1 MAPPIAAST
10 DPAMD
15 PDAIALSREL
25 ADRSPSER
33 QAYYVQRDVPLAI
46 RDEVESLLLLTGATS
61 DAPAGDVARA
71 TEHVLAGR
79 GHRDAMATSPP
90 EPMSIG
96 RYEVLRLLGR
106 GGMGEV
112 HFARDPVLDR
122 NVAVKLIAR
131 DVDDDAARKRLV
143 REARAAGRLQHP
155 NIVTIFDAG
164 EHDGRSYI
172 AMEYVPGETLRSL
185 IRRRA
190 PLPLRRRLELIEG
203 ACAGL
208 AHAHRAGVVHLDI
221 KPDNLMLDETGVVK
235 VVDFGIA
242 RVLQGDA
249 LATRNLSG
257 TLSYMSPEQIAGKSL
272 DRRSDVFSLGCSS
285 FELLAYWPA
294 YGGST
299 QEIVTRITVGPVPR
313 LLDAC
318 PDIDPRLDSIIGR
331 AMAVDPADRY
341 DDLEELRA
349 ELSRLRGDIDPVDD
363 ERFVARSTMVIPENM
378 PSRVSTPSH
387 RKSATQRPSSA
398 WRSPLAASIVAVAAV
413 TAGAGAFWM
422 WGAKPT
428 PETTPAAAVPVPAAR
443 PESARPVGR
452 TEPNATGVSD
462 EVWRRLAAG
471 DRAGVLALLRPVA
484 ADKTGTPDVRLPYD
498 VLGAVRTSVLRT
510 RAAVPAPGGRSSA
523 SYRSAEL
530 RLARAD
536 RLEAD
541 GRPVEAL
548 GALWQA
554 ADLYSQA
561 TALGQ
566 GQPSRPPAERESP
579 IPASPGGSGGVAQQ
593 TLPPIVDLPRPE
605 PPSTSAVET
614 PAPTPAASPDQS
626 PPKTPSDADAILDT
640 LRRYQAAYEALDVSA
655 VQRVF
660 PSLDRDQLEQ
670 LRRTFTGL
678 TAYSVE
684 IRNPRV
690 GLQAESATVRA
701 LVIRRMI
708 PRVGRPVANE
718 VETEFRLRRT
728 GSAWVV
734 TAVTAPG
741 V

>member
-1 MAPPIAAST
+1 
-10 DPAMD
+10 MD

-235 VVDFGIA
+235 VLDFGIA

-294 YGGST
+294 YAGST

-318 PDIDPRLDSIIGR
+318 PDIDPRLDAIIGR

-341 DDLEELRA
+341 DDLEELRV

-363 ERFVARSTMVIPENM
+363 ERFVARSTVVIPENM

-428 PETTPAAAVPVPAAR
+428 PETTPAAAVPVPTAR

-484 ADKTGTPDVRLPYD
+484 ADRTGTPDVRLPYD

-510 RAAVPAPGGRSSA
+510 RAATPAPGARSSA

-566 GQPSRPPAERESP
+566 RQPSRPSDRTRATDT
-579 IPASPGGSGGVAQQ
+579 GVACRPGWRRPANAA
-593 TLPPIVDLPRPE
+593 TDRRLTAAGTALNVCRRNSSPSTCGEPRPE
-605 PPSTSAVET
+605 ST
-614 PAPTPAASPDQS
+614 QN
-626 PPKTPSDADAILDT
+626 
-640 LRRYQAAYEALDVSA
+640 AL
-655 VQRVF
+655 
-660 PSLDRDQLEQ
+660 
-670 LRRTFTGL
+670 GCG
-678 TAYSVE
+678 
-684 IRNPRV
+684 RNPRHASPV
-690 GLQAESATVRA
+690 SGSVRSARCFSGAESVSLAGPRSTRA
-701 LVIRRMI
+701 AAQDVHRSYRLFGRDSQSARRPPGRFRDGSCARHSTHDSACRTAGCERGGNGI
-708 PRVGRPVANE
+708 SPAPHRQRVGGYRSDGSGSLSA
-718 VETEFRLRRT
+718 LRA
-728 GSAWVV
+728 GQKA
-734 TAVTAPG
+734 
-741 V
+741 